1 MPLSLARLFCAV
13 VLLAAAPLAVAAS
26 IYDRGGYADRTSV
39 LQGGTISFHIATS
52 VSPFT
57 LEIVNLA
64 QPNSVLT
71 TIPSLTSSAIDCNG
85 MWEEGCGWPVTTQ
98 FTIPAAW
105 PSGYYAARFPTSGGT
120 RNLTFVVRAAN
131 PGIASPVVV
140 VSASNTAQAYNQFGG
155 KSVYDSISTNNQ
167 RAHIVSFER
176 PYFDNLGLGRYPAWE
191 QKFVDFMTA
200 ENRTFEVITD
210 DDLADPNLL
219 GNYRLVLLVGHS
231 EYWTLTARQTLEAYI
246 NGGGNVAV
254 FGGNSMWWQ
263 ARVDLTERQ
272 FTVYKSA
279 ALDPLNGVQNELVTV
294 NWYDSPVYHPENT
307 ALGSSFRNAAY
318 ANVAPGTFTALP
330 IAERTPYTVIDAS
343 SWVFSGTGLLNGQT
357 FGQASAGT
365 ETDGVVFNTLPGGEL
380 VVDGSDGAPLTFQI
394 LATLPAEEGYGTI
407 GYYTNANGG
416 AVFNVGTRDWT
427 IGLASDA
434 AVQQIT
440 RNVIERM
447 SVEEPLPHAERTTV
461 WRAEEL
467 FNTASPMPGV
477 LTNWSGDML
486 QATLSAS
493 CAHEGPTGLEMK
505 GAEWTQ
511 FIRDFA
517 PDHVGI
523 STATVQF
530 QLNADALMDTPTFSM
545 PIVELIDETTS
556 LHVYAAVE
564 LQKRPQGKSIRLS
577 LYRDNGSRSGTTSWE
592 VLPPGW
598 QQVVMEWRSPGTC
611 RLDVGSS
618 IHLQL
623 ENSEPGQGATEVM
636 LEFAGSE
643 LGATGSIC
651 LDALQLRDT
660 IGPPVVLPAPSSVD
674 AETTTVT
681 KVAVSWSAVANAAS
695 YRVERSIGNGGF
707 AEVATVNATLFQDT
721 NVAANT
727 AYLYRVIA
735 LDSIG
740 TVGIPSAPAL
750 AMTRQF
756 SRDPKRIIR
765 AAHINDLRD
774 AIDDLRVAFGLGNA
788 SYTRTIAAG
797 KKVKAFDLTEMR
809 SAVDAARTAAGL
821 RSAVLGIDTHAL
833 SEPALASAL
842 EVFWRQRRRRDD
854 RRARRLHADAGD
866 LARDPAYNGRARRG
880 LPTAS

>member
-1 MPLSLARLFCAV
+1 MPRSLPRWFCAV
-13 VLLAAAPLAVAAS
+13 AILAAAPLAVAAS
-26 IYDRGGYADRTSV
+26 IYDRGGYADRASV
-39 LQGGTISFHIATS
+39 PQGGTISFHIATS

-64 QPNSVLT
+64 QPATVLT
-71 TIPSLTSSAIDCNG
+71 TIPSLTSSAIDCEG
-85 MWEEGCGWPVTTQ
+85 MWEDGCGWPVTTQ

-131 PGIASPVVV
+131 PGIASPIVV

-176 PYFDNLGLGRYPAWE
+176 PYFDNLGLGRFPAWE
-191 QKFVDFMTA
+191 QQLVDFMTA
-200 ENRTFEVITD
+200 ENRSFEVITD
-210 DDLADPNLL
+210 DDLVDPNLL
-219 GNYRLVLLVGHS
+219 ANYRLVLLVGHS
-231 EYWTLTARQTLEAYI
+231 EYWTLTARQTLDAYI

-263 ARVDLTERQ
+263 ARVDLIERQ
-272 FTVYKSA
+272 LTVYKDA

-294 NWYDSPVYHPENT
+294 NWYDHPVYHPEST
-307 ALGSSFRNAAY
+307 TLGSSFRNAAY

-365 ETDGVVFNTLPGGEL
+365 EADGVVFNTLPGGEL
-380 VVDGSDGAPLTFQI
+380 VVDGSDGAPLTFEI
-394 LATLPAEEGYGTI
+394 LATLPAEAGYGTI

-427 IGLASDA
+427 IGLATDA

-447 SVEEPLPHAERTTV
+447 SLEEPLPHAERTTV
-461 WRAEEL
+461 WRLEEL
-467 FNTASPMPGV
+467 FNTPSPLPGV
-477 LTNWSGDML
+477 LTNWTSDMM
-486 QATLSAS
+486 QAALSAS

-505 GAEWTQ
+505 GEEWTQ
-511 FIRDFA
+511 FIRGFA
-517 PDHVGI
+517 PEHVGI
-523 STATVQF
+523 SNATVQF
-530 QLNADALMDTPTFSM
+530 QLNADALTGTPTFSM
-545 PIVELIDETTS
+545 PIVELIDEKPG

-564 LQKRPQGKSIRLS
+564 MQMRPEGKSIRLS
-577 LYRDNGSRSGTTSWE
+577 LYRENGSRSGTTAWT
-592 VLPPGW
+592 VLPSGW
-598 QQVVMEWRSPGTC
+598 QPVVMEWRSPGTC
-611 RLDVGSS
+611 KLDVGSS

-623 ENSEPGQGATEVM
+623 ENSESGQGATEVM

-651 LDALQLRDT
+651 LDALQLRDS
-660 IGPPVVLPAPSSVD
+660 IGPLPVVLPAPSSVD
-674 AETTTVT
+674 AVTTTVT
-681 KVAVSWSAVANAAS
+681 TVTVSWSEVADAAS
-695 YRVERSIGNGGF
+695 YRVERSTGNGAF
-707 AEVATVNATLFQDT
+707 AEVATVSAMSLEDT
-721 NVAANT
+721 SVAADT

-735 LDSIG
+735 LDSTG
-740 TVGIPSAPAL
+740 TFGVPSAPDL
-750 AMTRQF
+750 AMTVQF
-756 SRDPKRIIR
+756 SSDPNRVIR
-765 AAHINDLRD
+765 AAHITDLRD
-774 AIDDLRVAFGLGNA
+774 AIDDLRAAFGLGNA
-788 SYTRTIAAG
+788 SYTRAIAAG

-809 SAVDAARTAAGL
+809 SAVDAARSAAGVP
-821 RSAVLGIDTHAL
+821 AFAWA
-833 SEPALASAL
+833 EPIVSQTPIAWSH
-842 EVFWRQRRRRDD
+842 WRELQM
-854 RRARRLHADAGD
+854 AIGAIPAD
-866 LARDPAYNGRARRG
+866 P
-880 LPTAS
+880 